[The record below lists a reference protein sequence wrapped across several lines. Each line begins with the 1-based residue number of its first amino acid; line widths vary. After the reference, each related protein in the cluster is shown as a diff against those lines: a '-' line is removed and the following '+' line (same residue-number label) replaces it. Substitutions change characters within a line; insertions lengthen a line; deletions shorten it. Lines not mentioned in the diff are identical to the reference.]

1 MTVTLTTTE
10 NQKNN
15 SNNNIT
21 IIDLGEC
28 EDLLRKEYSIPDNE
42 ILYMKKID
50 VIQEGMKIP
59 KIEYDVYYKS
69 GNILQKLNL
78 SICEKTKIS
87 LSIPIEISENLDKLN
102 TSSGYFNDLCYIAS
116 SDSGTDISLIDR
128 KKEFVEGNKT
138 VCQDDC
144 DFSEYDYETQKAKCS
159 CQVKESSNSFNDIKI
174 DTTKLYNKFVDIK
187 NIANIKLLA
196 CYKVL
201 FSKKGFISNI
211 ASYCLIPIAIFHII
225 VIILFYK
232 NQRNEIDNKIKDISY
247 SIRNWDLVKADEIE
261 RKNKERMKR
270 LEKRKKKIKICKNNI
285 NKKEEEKKVIK
296 ILNPI
301 DYYFLENVLKKDIN
315 PNPPNKKRKIIRSK
329 VNINNN
335 FVNNINNNIIK
346 TQSNENSKKIIRKN
360 NKQQII
366 KKSKAI
372 MDYDDEEK
380 NSLSYKLALKFDKRS
395 YCEYYIS
402 LLKTKHIFMFAFFQ
416 SKDYNVRILKIDLFF
431 LNFSIYFTVN
441 ALFFN
446 DNTMHKIYED
456 QGSFNFIYQLPQII
470 YSSLH

>member
-1 MTVTLTTTE
+1 
-10 NQKNN
+10 
-15 SNNNIT
+15 
-21 IIDLGEC
+21 
-28 EDLLRKEYSIPDNE
+28 
-42 ILYMKKID
+42 MKKID

-69 GNILQKLNL
+69 GNILEKLNL

-144 DFSEYDYETQKAKCS
+144 DFSEYDYETRKAKCS

-201 FSKKGFISNI
+201 FSKNGFISNI

-232 NQRNEIDNKIKDISY
+232 NQRNEIDNKINDISY

-261 RKNKERMKR
+261 RKNNERMKR

-335 FVNNINNNIIK
+335 FVNNINNNILK
-346 TQSNENSKKIIRKN
+346 TQSNENSKKIIGKN

-402 LLKTKHIFMFAFFQ
+402 LLKTKHIFIFAFFH
-416 SKDYNVRILKIDLFF
+416 SKDYNIRIIKIDLFF

-456 QGSFNFIYQLPQII
+456 QGSFNFIYQLPKLYI
-470 YSSLH
+470 LH